1 MKAEGNEAKFGIE
14 VFGVGGFEH
23 MQARFHGEAGGDY
36 ENIFGVA
43 LVLRVGDFVQD
54 LPGDEHGH
62 DDGFA
67 RAGGHFGAEAGGVS
81 AVRGDVNAGALGG
94 GGFGEPDE
102 GFYGFGLAEEKAAGF
117 ALLRLTPVFAE
128 GVLLSP
134 HRPRAPPS

>member
-23 MQARFHGEAGGDY
+23 LQAALHGEAGGDY

-67 RAGGHFGAEAGGVS
+67 RAGGHFGAEAGGGGARRGEVYGG
-81 AVRGDVNAGALGG
+81 AVGG
-94 GGFGEPDE
+94 GGVVEADC
-102 GFYGFGLAEEKAAGF
+102 
-117 ALLRLTPVFAE
+117 RVF
-128 GVLLSP
+128 VS
-134 HRPRAPPS
+134 